1 MHQRHFDRVLLAG
14 SVLLV
19 FLMLGPALS
28 VPLHIPL
35 GYNEGWNAVFAGRA
49 VMPGTPP
56 LYPRPLDPGD
66 GGFVF
71 NNYPPLSF
79 YIVGVLGRFVFGD
92 MIVAGRIV
100 SLFSMIVVSGLIVQ
114 CVRHLGGTLRSGVA
128 AGLLMLLIVCAFYR
142 GYVAMDDPQW
152 LAEVFSIGGL
162 TVLLHHRGTARIIYG
177 DLAIAKL
184 ACAALLML
192 AGGLVK
198 HNVVA
203 LPLAVTVWLLM
214 LNRRAAIAWVGLAA
228 AGLCVALLVVA
239 CVHGRA
245 AFIDILQHR
254 RIYRASLM
262 KNSFFRLIPI
272 MPMAAI
278 EALLLRAIR
287 QPTSTG
293 EAPGEALRERRAA
306 FALVG
311 LFGVI
316 ATVTGVLQRYGEGV
330 YYNAHFETLVAVS
343 LGFGLALGEAFRRVQ
358 QSGMIRASPALL
370 TGIAALPMIAAAPWY
385 FPAAWHDITDRALR
399 VQAWQ
404 PMIARIAAAD
414 GPAGC
419 MSMSLCWWAGKP
431 SAVDVFNL
439 TERAEAGGDI
449 AGFTAAIKAHRL
461 AIFQDDPASFTH
473 RDGIRRVGYDPVMQ
487 PFVAAGYTLVARGP
501 ENTVL
506 LAPAGTA
513 PQPVAGG
520 R

>member
-1 MHQRHFDRVLLAG
+1 MRQRHFDRVLIAAFA
-14 SVLLV
+14 LLV
-19 FLMLGPALS
+19 FLMLGPVLS

-35 GYNEGWNAVFAGRA
+35 GYNEGWNAVFAQRA

-56 LYPRPLDPGD
+56 LYPGQ
-66 GGFVF
+66 GSFVF

-79 YIVGVLGRFVFGD
+79 YIIGVLGRFVFGD
-92 MIVAGRIV
+92 MIVAGRVV
-100 SLFSMIVVSGLIVQ
+100 SLLSMMGVASLIVL
-114 CVRHLGGTLRSGVA
+114 CVRHLGGTLRSSLA
-128 AGLLMLLIVCAFYR
+128 AGLLMLLTVSVFYR
-142 GYVAMDDPQW
+142 GYLAMDDPQW
-152 LAEVFSIGGL
+152 LAQVFSIGGL
-162 TVLLHHRGTARIIYG
+162 TVLLRHRGMARFVSG
-177 DLAIAKL
+177 EVPVGKL

-203 LPLAVTVWLLM
+203 LPLAVTVWLLV
-214 LNRRAAIAWVGLAA
+214 LNWRAAIAWVGLAG

-239 CVHGRA
+239 GVHGRA
-245 AFIDILQHR
+245 AFVDILQHR

-262 KNSFFRLIPI
+262 KNSFFRLVPI

-278 EALLLRAIR
+278 EALLLRALWQR
-287 QPTSTG
+287 TATG
-293 EAPGEALRERRAA
+293 EALGERRAA
-306 FALVG
+306 VVLVG

-316 ATVTGVLQRYGEGV
+316 ATATGVLQRYGEGV

-343 LGFGLALGEAFRRVQ
+343 FGFGLALGEAFTRVPQ
-358 QSGMIRASPALL
+358 WGVMRASPALL
-370 TGIAALPMIAAAPWY
+370 SGIAALPMIAAAPWY
-385 FPAAWHDITDRALR
+385 FPVAWEDIADRTSR
-399 VQAWQ
+399 VQEWQ

-431 SAVDVFNL
+431 SDVDVFNL

-449 AGFTAAIKAHRL
+449 ANFAAAIKAHRL
-461 AIFQDDPASFTH
+461 AIFQDEPASYTH
-473 RDGIRRVGYDPVMQ
+473 KDGIRSVGHDPVMQ
-487 PFVAAGYTLVARGP
+487 PFAQAGYTLVARGP

-506 LAPAGTA
+506 LAPAGSA
-513 PQPVAGG
+513 